1 MNALSQILNIID
13 YRTWKDVC
21 EMLNAIEEMKYILAL
36 LDSANTEAEFTTT
49 RHLLHVDCS
58 KTENEGIIQTVIDV
72 GNSEGLGH
80 SFSIEHKVG
89 N

>member
-1 MNALSQILNIID
+1 VVATPPIVVIASS
-13 YRTWKDVC
+13 V
-21 EMLNAIEEMKYILAL
+21 
-36 LDSANTEAEFTTT
+36 
-49 RHLLHVDCS
+49 
-58 KTENEGIIQTVIDV
+58 TENEEIIQTVIDV